1 MSLSAKCLGGM
12 LTSLCGKQAIR
23 MCPEST
29 LVEGEVTV
37 QGCSNAMG
45 LDHWFD
51 VALWGV
57 ELV

>member
-1 MSLSAKCLGGM
+1 
-12 LTSLCGKQAIR
+12 